1 MNGVA
6 RTAVGAA
13 RLRARESERPDRLF
27 DDPYAGA
34 FVAAA
39 DAGQA
44 DAGRGSGAGDLFS
57 DHLVFRTRFFDDYL
71 SGSGC
76 DQVVL
81 PAAGL
86 DSRAFRLDWP
96 AGTRL
101 FELDLPE
108 LLAFKDGVLRELD
121 TTARCERVPVPVD
134 LREDWPGSLRAAG
147 FDPARPTAWLAEGL
161 LIYLSPAEAGRLLD
175 GIGALSAAGSRLA
188 FEYAPGAAA
197 ALAERVTAMPEL
209 RRIATLWKGGPGEDA
224 VARLEADGWRAR
236 TVDASTL
243 ATRYG
248 RRAPSGGFLTAVRS
262 DADHRNSPE

>member
-13 RLRARESERPDRLF
+13 WLRARESERPDRLF
-27 DDPYAGA
+27 EDPYAGA

-39 DAGQA
+39 DAGPP

-57 DHLVFRTRFFDDYL
+57 DHLVFRTRFFDDHL
-71 SGSGC
+71 SDSGC

-81 PAAGL
+81 LAAGL
-86 DSRAFRLDWP
+86 DARAFRLDWP
-96 AGTRL
+96 PGVRL

-108 LLAFKDGVLRELD
+108 LLAFKDGVLRGLAA
-121 TTARCERVPVPVD
+121 TARCERVPVPVD

-147 FDPARPTAWLAEGL
+147 FDPARPTAWLIEGL

-175 GIGALSAAGSRLA
+175 GVRALSAAGSRLA
-188 FEYAPGAAA
+188 FEYDPAAA
-197 ALAERVTAMPEL
+197 ALLAERARTMPEL

-224 VARLEADGWRAR
+224 VARLTARGWRVR

-248 RRAPSGGFLTAVRS
+248 RPAPRGGFLTAVLS
-262 DADHRNSPE
+262 DADHHNSPE